1 LTRRDLPAAAGLTA
15 GWTAVSAAAATW
27 SWAAPPFV
35 APSVALLYS
44 AALPASTAGADVDS
58 LFEAIRDDW
67 VQRRGAADPDALRA
81 RNNLASAYAAAG
93 RLDDAVA
100 LYASTLAD
108 CEQVLGRNHLTTRTV
123 RESLQRMR

>member
-1 LTRRDLPAAAGLTA
+1 MQQPDR
-15 GWTAVSAAAATW
+15 AV
-27 SWAAPPFV
+27 PLFE
-35 APSVALLYS
+35 
-44 AALPASTAGADVDS
+44 ADVAELERMFGSDHAHVWTEREDLAYALRKS
-58 LFEAIRDDW
+58 GRADRAIPLFEAIRDDW

-81 RNNLASAYAAAG
+81 RNNLAAAYAAAG